1 MCPAAV
7 VAVVVV
13 WLVVVCG
20 SCGVVGGGV
29 WLLGCGWWWC
39 VALGLWLVVV
49 CVCIS
54 GDGETLMMVW
64 FLIVV
69 MWLFLWYGGCL
80 GIVRRWM

>member
-1 MCPAAV
+1 MAP
-7 VAVVVV
+7 
-13 WLVVVCG
+13 
-20 SCGVVGGGV
+20 
-29 WLLGCGWWWC
+29 
-39 VALGLWLVVV
+39 GLWLVVV

-54 GDGETLMMVW
+54 GDGETLMVVW